1 MKTTPNVAPQ
11 PKTTAQ
17 KIFRR
22 IDEFLA
28 LYVFSRGDRIRYLRR
43 LGTRIGEGCQILT
56 SYDAFGTEPW
66 LIEIGNRVTITLGVV
81 FLTHDG
87 ASRLFRDQIPGGS
100 RYGNRFGRILIQ
112 DNSFIG
118 ANSILLPGV
127 KVGPNSIV
135 GAGSVVNKDV
145 PPNMVY
151 AGVPAKPIMTLEEYI
166 ENYKS
171 KMLPIQA
178 NDRQALRE
186 ELTRYFWGEVR

>member
-11 PKTTAQ
+11 PKTTTQ

>member
-11 PKTTAQ
+11 PKTTTQ
-17 KIFRR
+17 KILRR
-22 IDEFLA
+22 IDDFLA

-43 LGTRIGEGCQILT
+43 LGARIGEGCQILT